1 VDLWSQLVILGI
13 TFVIF
18 DYTFVMMYAFGAA
31 RLMPWLL
38 KRGGKNTIG
47 RISGG
52 VLIVAALLLS
62 LIDMPESVARTR

>member
-1 VDLWSQLVILGI
+1 
-13 TFVIF
+13 
-18 DYTFVMMYAFGAA
+18 
-31 RLMPWLL
+31 MPWLL